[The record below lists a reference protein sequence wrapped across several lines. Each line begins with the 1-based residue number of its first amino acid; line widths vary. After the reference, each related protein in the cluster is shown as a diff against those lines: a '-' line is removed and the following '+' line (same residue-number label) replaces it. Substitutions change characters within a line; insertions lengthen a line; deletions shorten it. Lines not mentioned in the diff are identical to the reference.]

1 MRSVRKLVNLCIIV
15 LAVGLMGQAQNCGDL
30 SQLMPQLD
38 KLFGSGSG
46 KGSKVYISNLSFLD
60 VDSKS
65 VMGAGDAELI
75 NAAVEEGMKKL
86 AQQEPKYVVNEA
98 GHTLAN
104 NDANAQKLSTIY
116 WEPNFSKAEKVD
128 KIVNEMMTPNG
139 IDGLVFGQ
147 FQQKQDGSVNLRPIV
162 ISKSTKNIV
171 TESRTFKKEEF
182 DCTDPNNP
190 NKKVLCQKAVE
201 DIRDTVIRLL
211 KTL

>member
-1 MRSVRKLVNLCIIV
+1 MRSVRIWVNLCIIV
-15 LAVGLMGQAQNCGDL
+15 FAAGLMGQAQNCGDL
-30 SQLMPQLD
+30 SNLMPQLD
-38 KLFGSGSG
+38 KLFGSGG
-46 KGSKVYISNLSFLD
+46 KGGKVYISNLSFLD

-86 AQQEPKYVVNEA
+86 AAQEPKYVVNEP

-104 NDANAQKLSTIY
+104 SDANAKKLSDIY

-128 KIVNEMMTPNG
+128 KIINELMNPNG

-147 FQQKQDGSVNLRPIV
+147 FQQKPDGSVSLRPIV

-182 DCTDPNNP
+182 DCTDPNNA
-190 NKKVLCQKAVE
+190 NKKVLCVKAVE